1 MDRSTAAEAIVRAGA
16 RLGRRGLIAAAEGN
30 LSCRL
35 DDGSILVTPSG
46 YRKDELTVD
55 DLVDLDSAGVVAAS
69 DGGPPPTSDLA
80 IHLAVYEARPD
91 IRAVAH
97 AHLPASMGL
106 TLAGERPDAS
116 ALPETAALLRDVP
129 FVPFGEMGSVELAG
143 RIAAAFVGDPGAAPV
158 AVILERHGAV
168 AVGEDTR
175 SRGGPAGA
183 RRGAVPRVAGRAP
196 RAGCARGPVRVAA
209 ARLTGRSAAG

>member
-46 YRKDELTVD
+46 YRKDELTIG
-55 DLVDLDSAGVVAAS
+55 DLVDLDSAGVVTARD
-69 DGGPPPTSDLA
+69 DGPQPTSDIA

-106 TLAGERPDAS
+106 TLAGERPEAS
-116 ALPETAALLRDVP
+116 ALPETAALLRTVP

-168 AVGEDTR
+168 AVGEAPDR
-175 SRGGPAGA
+175 
-183 RRGAVPRVAGRAP
+183 AVDRLELVEVLCRAW
-196 RAGCARGPVRVAA
+196 RDALLVRA
-209 ARLTGRSAAG
+209 ARAVLSKSPRPD

>member
-1 MDRSTAAEAIVRAGA
+1 MDRSTAAETIVRAGA

-46 YRKDELTVD
+46 YRKDELSVE
-55 DLVDLDSAGVVAAS
+55 DLVDLDPAGVVVAR
-69 DGGPPPTSDLA
+69 DGGPQPTSDLA

-106 TLAGERPDAS
+106 TLAGERPDAG
-116 ALPETAALLRDVP
+116 ALPETAAHLRNVP
-129 FVPFGEMGSVELAG
+129 VVPFGEMGSVELAG
-143 RIAAAFVGDPGAAPV
+143 RIAAALVGDGTDPGASPV

-168 AVGEDTR
+168 AVGEAPDR
-175 SRGGPAGA
+175 
-183 RRGAVPRVAGRAP
+183 AVDRLELVEVLCRAW
-196 RAGCARGPVRVAA
+196 RDALLVRA
-209 ARLTGRSAAG
+209 ARAVLSESPRPD

>member
-35 DDGSILVTPSG
+35 DDGSVLVTPSG
-46 YRKDELTVD
+46 YRKDELTLD
-55 DLVDLDSAGVVAAS
+55 DLVVVDSAGVVARV
-69 DGGPPPTSDLA
+69 DGQRPTSDLA
-80 IHLAVYEARPD
+80 IHLAVYEARPE
-91 IRAVAH
+91 IRAMAH

-106 TLAGERPDAS
+106 TLAGERPDAG
-116 ALPETAALLRDVP
+116 ALPETAALLRSVP

-143 RIAAAFVGDPGAAPV
+143 RIAAAFAKDHEGAPV

-168 AVGEDTR
+168 AVGDEPDT
-175 SRGGPAGA
+175 
-183 RRGAVPRVAGRAP
+183 AVDRLELVEVLCSAWRDALL
-196 RAGCARGPVRVAA
+196 VRA
-209 ARLTGRSAAG
+209 ARAMLGEPGSRE